1 MNARAF
7 SLQLKSLLEK
17 EATLDELLQAIVE
30 EYLLKGMEAGEYNEF
45 LLFFPLGWLLEIHFL
60 EEGFRKIV

>member
-1 MNARAF
+1 MNAQAF

-30 EYLLKGMEAGEYNEF
+30 EYLLKGMEAGEHNEF
-45 LLFFPLGWLLEIHFL
+45 LLFFPLGWLLKIHFL
-60 EEGFRKIV
+60 EEGFRKIM